1 MKLNNNILL
10 INFLGMVIFPTMA
23 FGDFYVDETNKT
35 SDFNHIELLPF
46 SSKEENNTN
55 IPFIKKEKKSVIHI
69 IPDKEEKSTT
79 STIIS
84 THTPIIKARAG
95 IELNNA
101 NQKQYIKK
109 ENKEE
114 VKSITDFN
122 QLKVLKPINLEQD
135 KTSVNKNDVSVN
147 LKEKEDIAKK
157 INEEEIVNKP
167 KVLLKPIDPD
177 FSSYG
182 VSNEEK
188 TKLVSIQEYQ
198 KTYEKENQQILEKR
212 KKDFQERNKT
222 YEETIDNFFK

>member
-10 INFLGMVIFPTMA
+10 VNFLGMVIFPSVA
-23 FGDFYVDETNKT
+23 FGDFYVDDTNKT

-46 SSKEENNTN
+46 SFKEENNTN

-79 STIIS
+79 STTIS
-84 THTPIIKARAG
+84 TPIIKASAG
-95 IELNNA
+95 IELNNI
-101 NQKQYIKK
+101 NQKQDIKK
-109 ENKEE
+109 GKEE
-114 VKSITDFN
+114 VKNITDFN

-135 KTSVNKNDVSVN
+135 KTSVNQNNGSTN
-147 LKEKEDIAKK
+147 LKEKEEEVVKK
-157 INEEEIVNKP
+157 INEDVVNKP
-167 KVLLKPIDPD
+167 KILLKPIDPD

>member
-10 INFLGMVIFPTMA
+10 VNFLGMIIFPSIA
-23 FGDFYVDETNKT
+23 FGDFYIDETNKT
-35 SDFNHIELLPF
+35 SDFNQIEFLPF
-46 SSKEENNTN
+46 SLEERNKQNINN
-55 IPFIKKEKKSVIHI
+55 IPFVKKEKKSVIHI

-79 STIIS
+79 IP
-84 THTPIIKARAG
+84 TPIIKAKAG
-95 IELNNA
+95 IELNNI
-101 NQKQYIKK
+101 NQKQDIKK
-109 ENKEE
+109 GKEE
-114 VKSITDFN
+114 VKNITDFN

-135 KTSVNKNDVSVN
+135 KTSVNQNNGSTN
-147 LKEKEDIAKK
+147 LKEKEEVVKK
-157 INEEEIVNKP
+157 INEDVVNKP
-167 KVLLKPIDPD
+167 KILLKPIDPD

>member
-10 INFLGMVIFPTMA
+10 VNFLGMVIFPSVA
-23 FGDFYVDETNKT
+23 FGDFYVDDTNKT

-46 SSKEENNTN
+46 SFKEENNTN
-55 IPFIKKEKKSVIHI
+55 IPFIKKEKKSVIYI
-69 IPDKEEKSTT
+69 IPDKKEKLTT
-79 STIIS
+79 IP
-84 THTPIIKARAG
+84 TPIIKAKAG
-95 IELNNA
+95 IELNNI
-101 NQKQYIKK
+101 NQKQDIKK
-109 ENKEE
+109 GKEE
-114 VKSITDFN
+114 VKNITDFN

-135 KTSVNKNDVSVN
+135 KTSVNQNNGSTN
-147 LKEKEDIAKK
+147 LKEKEEVVKK
-157 INEEEIVNKP
+157 INEDVVNKP
-167 KVLLKPIDPD
+167 KILLKPIDPD

>member
-1 MKLNNNILL
+1 MKLNNNIFL
-10 INFLGMVIFPTMA
+10 IKFLGVVIFPSVA
-23 FGDFYVDETNKT
+23 FGDFYIDETNKT

-46 SSKEENNTN
+46 SFKEENNAN
-55 IPFIKKEKKSVIHI
+55 IPFVKKEKKSVIHI

-79 STIIS
+79 STTIS
-84 THTPIIKARAG
+84 TFNPTPVIKARVG
-95 IELNNA
+95 IELNNV
-101 NQKQYIKK
+101 NQKHDIKK
-109 ENKEE
+109 DKEE
-114 VKSITDFN
+114 VKNITDLN
-122 QLKVLKPINLEQD
+122 QLKVLKPINLEQN
-135 KTSVNKNDVSVN
+135 KISVNKNNVS
-147 LKEKEDIAKK
+147 EDIVKK
-157 INEEEIVNKP
+157 TNEEDIVNKP

-198 KTYEKENQQILEKR
+198 KTYEKENRQILEKR

>member
-10 INFLGMVIFPTMA
+10 VNFLGMVIFPSVA

-46 SSKEENNTN
+46 SFKEENNTN

-79 STIIS
+79 IP
-84 THTPIIKARAG
+84 TPIIKARAG
-95 IELNNA
+95 IELNNI
-101 NQKQYIKK
+101 NQKQDIKK
-109 ENKEE
+109 GKEE
-114 VKSITDFN
+114 VKHITDFN

-135 KTSVNKNDVSVN
+135 KTSVNQNNGSTN
-147 LKEKEDIAKK
+147 LVVKK
-157 INEEEIVNKP
+157 INEDVVNKP
-167 KVLLKPIDPD
+167 KILLKPIDPD